1 MFYEKFNNKE
11 NLDKLSLRIFSAA
24 GMELNKSDSVCK
36 LNELLIDLMVYTSL
50 PFSYNLSVV
59 EAENVNKFQRLQ
71 TYLNNSRIRISN
83 LKADT
88 NYSVTVS

>member
-1 MFYEKFNNKE
+1 
-11 NLDKLSLRIFSAA
+11 
-24 GMELNKSDSVCK
+24 MELDKSDSVCK

-59 EAENVNKFQRLQ
+59 EAGNVKNFQLLQIDSKSSSIRLS
-71 TYLNNSRIRISN
+71 Y
-83 LKADT
+83 LKANT

>member
-1 MFYEKFNNKE
+1 
-11 NLDKLSLRIFSAA
+11 
-24 GMELNKSDSVCK
+24 MEINKSDFVCK

-59 EAENVNKFQRLQ
+59 EAGNVNKFQRLQ
-71 TYLNNSRIRISN
+71 TDLNNSRIRISN

>member
-1 MFYEKFNNKE
+1 
-11 NLDKLSLRIFSAA
+11 
-24 GMELNKSDSVCK
+24 MELDKSDSVCK

-59 EAENVNKFQRLQ
+59 EAGNVDKLQLLQ
-71 TYLNNSRIRISN
+71 TDLKSSGIRISN
-83 LKADT
+83 LKANT